1 MTYLP
6 ALYLYFIITIIILLL
21 IQSPQCI
28 VERRITAIKAIE
40 EAEGEST
47 RSWMQL
53 VQSNFS
59 SEQLETEAL
68 DYFQENLPNLSV
80 VHIHNEK
87 HDTLE
92 LKWNDYDTCIVGD
105 LVNDRNLRAS
115 ITSLQTVGNLQ
126 FPGNSGLSMFST

>member
-1 MTYLP
+1 
-6 ALYLYFIITIIILLL
+6 
-21 IQSPQCI
+21 
-28 VERRITAIKAIE
+28 VEHRITAIKAIE

-47 RSWMQL
+47 RSWLQL
-53 VQSNFS
+53 VQLNFS

-105 LVNDRNLRAS
+105 LVDDRNLRAS